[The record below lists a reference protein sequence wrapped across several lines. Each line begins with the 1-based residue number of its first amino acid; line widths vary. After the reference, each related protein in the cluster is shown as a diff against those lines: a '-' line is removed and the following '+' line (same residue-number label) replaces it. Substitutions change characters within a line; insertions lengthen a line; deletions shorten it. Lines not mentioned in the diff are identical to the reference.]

1 MFDFTNDDEV
11 KGFEALPAGN
21 YLATV
26 YEAEVKDTKAGTGTY
41 IKVQFKVVEGE
52 HENRRFFTNYNI
64 TNPND
69 EAQRIGRGQLKNMM
83 ACAGVTDF
91 KLEDVNTLVG
101 LVSVVKLAVKNDDYG
116 EGNEVRGYE
125 TTDKHNAEAPK
136 LDTSEEIPF

>member
-1 MFDFTNDDEV
+1 MYDFTDDDEV

-26 YEAEVKDTKAGTGTY
+26 YEAEVKETKAGTGTY
-41 IKVQFKVVEGE
+41 IKVQFKIVDGE

-83 ACAGVTDF
+83 SCAGVTDF
-91 KLEDVNTLVG
+91 KLEDVQNLIGMTM
-101 LVSVVKLAVKNDDYG
+101 VVKLAFKTDNYG
-116 EGNEVRGYE
+116 DGNEVRGYE
-125 TTDKHNAEAPK
+125 PKDTWKDGPPQVDKK
-136 LDTSEEIPF
+136 DEIPF